1 VRELL
6 PALEAGLYGA
16 SFRFL
21 PLRQEVTESPKASS
35 HNPQALPEVTVTE
48 ASVSEFGPVTFRAY
62 ATATAGL
69 RCCALTDELA
79 FATLADGR
87 KLDQL
92 EAWNRAILR
101 PCDAFREPPRTE
113 MSEPL
118 WGVENHA
125 DELPNWSIADRH
137 SDAITRGS
145 NDLRLGLPRLRL
157 VLRRNAGGSCT
168 TGAGV
173 GRPKERVRMPSYD
186 SRMVYIPEHVLPPLS
201 DKEMQATVRSI
212 LRPEQRRG

>member
-1 VRELL
+1 MGVEDQRLTLPPRGAFKKTLREQKHKIRVLFQHRRDPLIGEKPLGAIEYLAEDARGAAHEVSLLNTAYVRELL

-21 PLRQEVTESPKASS
+21 PLRPS

-92 EAWNRAILR
+92 EAWTEPSSALVTPSESLPGPRCQSRCGAWR
-101 PCDAFREPPRTE
+101 TTQTSCRTGPSPTGTATRSRE
-113 MSEPL
+113 
-118 WGVENHA
+118 
-125 DELPNWSIADRH
+125 
-137 SDAITRGS
+137 
-145 NDLRLGLPRLRL
+145 
-157 VLRRNAGGSCT
+157 
-168 TGAGV
+168 
-173 GRPKERVRMPSYD
+173 GRMIS
-186 SRMVYIPEHVLPPLS
+186 
-201 DKEMQATVRSI
+201 A
-212 LRPEQRRG
+212 